1 MEDSNRSLSAGWQ
14 ALLRSGDAQ
23 QRLNV
28 LRDPY
33 VAEAPSI
40 ETSGLM
46 LQAAPGQESTYD
58 LSSAKLL
65 LWSDLG
71 G

>member
-14 ALLRSGDAQ
+14 TLLRSGDAQ

-33 VAEAPSI
+33 VAEAPS
-40 ETSGLM
+40 EASGLM

-65 LWSDLG
+65 L
-71 G
+71 